1 MFPGDSEA
9 PRLSLMGPH
18 SFSAAEAS
26 RLQPDWYELW
36 LLTLHLCG
44 VNLAMSG
51 VTISL
56 LAWFGLRERVAWA
69 SRILWVLILWVG
81 INDAAGLVYYRI
93 AMGSGIPYA
102 LIPLTQ
108 GASGLITARRE
119 ARPELP
125 RR

>member
-1 MFPGDSEA
+1 MFPGNSEA
-9 PRLSLMGPH
+9 PWLSLMGPH

-69 SRILWVLILWVG
+69 SRILLVLILWVVKCWRYP
-81 INDAAGLVYYRI
+81 IRTSPEAGTKFDSGYR
-93 AMGSGIPYA
+93 
-102 LIPLTQ
+102 
-108 GASGLITARRE
+108 
-119 ARPELP
+119 
-125 RR
+125 